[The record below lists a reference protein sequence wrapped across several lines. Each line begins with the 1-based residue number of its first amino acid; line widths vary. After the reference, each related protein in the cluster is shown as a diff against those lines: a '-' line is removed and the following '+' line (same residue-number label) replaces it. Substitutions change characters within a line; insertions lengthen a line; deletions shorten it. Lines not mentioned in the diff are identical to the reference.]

1 MSEAGWQPARARKP
15 SIPLTVLLGA
25 LGAGKTTLLNRLLR
39 DPAFADT
46 AVIVNETGAV
56 ALDQATATE
65 AGDGIV
71 ELGAGCVC
79 CTLRG
84 ELVEA
89 LERLLRGL
97 DNHRIAR
104 IARIVIEAAGSADP
118 APIFAVLTRHPYLS
132 LRLHLDG
139 IVTIIDA
146 TAPPAT
152 GVATRQVASA
162 DRIVLSKADGAPD
175 KEALRARIAAANP
188 GAAILDASRGE
199 ADGAALTGLSPFAD
213 AERWLAFDAVAAASA
228 PDRFAIA
235 REAAF
240 TRGALEAFLDEA
252 AARFGPAL
260 VRLKGIVITAE
271 TPDRPAIVQ
280 GFGDVI
286 ALPVPLPAWPGAG
299 RRTRLVVTGDGLD
312 GRAFTGLFDAYA
324 GALAVDTPDR
334 AAMMDN
340 PLAIAGF
347 RPR

>member
-1 MSEAGWQPARARKP
+1 MSGAGWQPARARKP

-25 LGAGKTTLLNRLLR
+25 LGTGKTTLLNRLLR

-56 ALDQATATE
+56 ALDQTTATE
-65 AGDGIV
+65 AADGII

-89 LERLLRGL
+89 LERLLRSL
-97 DNHRIAR
+97 DNHRVPRISR
-104 IARIVIEAAGSADP
+104 IAIEAAGSADP
-118 APIFAVLTRHPYLS
+118 APIFALLTRHPYLS

-139 IVTIIDA
+139 IVAVVDA
-146 TAPPAT
+146 TVPPAT
-152 GVATRQVASA
+152 PVAVRQVASA
-162 DRIVLSKADGAPD
+162 DRIVLTKADRAGDMEAP
-175 KEALRARIAAANP
+175 RARLAAANP
-188 GAAILDASRGE
+188 GATILDAARGE
-199 ADGAALTGLSPFAD
+199 ATVAALTGLSPFAD
-213 AERWLAFDAVAAASA
+213 AEGWLSFDAVATASA

-235 REAAF
+235 RDAAL
-240 TRGALEAFLDEA
+240 TRAALEAFLDEA
-252 AARFGPAL
+252 ATRFGPTL
-260 VRLKGIVITAE
+260 VRLKGIVALGE
-271 TPDRPAIVQ
+271 SPDRPAVVQ
-280 GFGDVI
+280 GFGDVL
-286 ALPVPLPAWPGAG
+286 ALPALLPAWPGDD

-312 GRAFTGLFDAYA
+312 RNVFTGLFDAYA
-324 GALAVDTPDR
+324 GSLAVDTPDR

>member
-1 MSEAGWQPARARKP
+1 MSGAGWQPARARKP
-15 SIPLTVLLGA
+15 SIPLTVLVGA

-46 AVIVNETGAV
+46 AVIVNEAGAV
-56 ALDQATATE
+56 ALDQTAATE
-65 AGDGIV
+65 AADGIV

-97 DNHRIAR
+97 DNHRIPR
-104 IARIVIEAAGSADP
+104 ISRIVIEAAGSADP
-118 APIFAVLTRHPYLS
+118 APVFALLTRHPYLS

-139 IVTIIDA
+139 IVAVVDA

-152 GVATRQVASA
+152 PVARRQVAAA
-162 DRIVLSKADGAPD
+162 DRIVLTKADRAD
-175 KEALRARIAAANP
+175 DAASLRARIAAANP
-188 GAAILDASRGE
+188 DAAILDAARGE
-199 ADGAALTGLSPFAD
+199 AGAAALTGLSPSAD
-213 AERWLAFDAVAAASA
+213 VEGWLSFDAVAAASA
-228 PDRFAIA
+228 RDCFAIA
-235 REAAF
+235 RDAAF
-240 TRGALEAFLDEA
+240 TRAALEAFLDGA

-260 VRLKGIVITAE
+260 VRMKGIVALRE
-271 TPDRPAIVQ
+271 TPDRPVIVQ
-280 GFGDVI
+280 GFGDVV
-286 ALPVPLPAWPGAG
+286 ALPAPLPAWPGAD

-312 GRAFTGLFDAYA
+312 RAAFTGLFDAYA
-324 GALAVDTPDR
+324 GSPAVDTPDR

>member
-25 LGAGKTTLLNRLLR
+25 VAAGKTTLLNRLLR

-56 ALDQATATE
+56 ALDQAVATE

-97 DNHRIAR
+97 DNHRIPR

-118 APIFAVLTRHPYLS
+118 APIFALLTRHPYLS

-139 IVTIIDA
+139 VVAVVDA

-152 GVATRQVASA
+152 PIAGRRIASA
-162 DRIVLSKADGAPD
+162 DRIVLTRTDRAD
-175 KEALRARIAAANP
+175 ETETLRARIAAANP
-188 GAAILDASRGE
+188 AAPILDASRGE
-199 ADGAALTGLSPFAD
+199 ATAAALTGLSPLAD
-213 AERWLAFDAVAAASA
+213 AEGWLSFDAVAAAGA
-228 PDRFAIA
+228 PDCFAMA
-235 REAAF
+235 RDAAF
-240 TRGALEAFLDEA
+240 SGAALEAFLDEA

-260 VRLKGIVITAE
+260 IRLKGIVALAE
-271 TPDRPAIVQ
+271 TPDRPALVR
-280 GFGDVI
+280 GFGDVL
-286 ALPVPLPAWPGAG
+286 ALPALLPAWPGTD
-299 RRTRLVVTGDGLD
+299 RRTRIVVTGDGLD
-312 GRAFTGLFDAYA
+312 RHAFTDLFDAYA
-324 GALAVDTPDR
+324 GSLAVDTPDR